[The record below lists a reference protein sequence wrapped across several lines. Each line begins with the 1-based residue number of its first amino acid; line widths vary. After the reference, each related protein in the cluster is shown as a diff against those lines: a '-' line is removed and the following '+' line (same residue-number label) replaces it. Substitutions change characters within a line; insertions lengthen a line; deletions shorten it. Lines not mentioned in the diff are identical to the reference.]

1 VLDVDYSHNIAGGDM
16 RTTVEDMAHFGDALT
31 HPGLLSSQSL
41 EMLYR
46 QPRVGAVESSMSFGW
61 FVSPADR
68 RPTRININGANP
80 GMQAAIYVY
89 PAARLVIAIAANTWG
104 VGSRSGDMTGSAPTQ
119 LPSRLAAVCMH

>member
-1 VLDVDYSHNIAGGDM
+1 VDYSHNIAGGDM

-46 QPRVGAVESSMSFGW
+46 QPRVGTVESSMSFGW
-61 FVSPADR
+61 FVFPADR
-68 RPTRININGANP
+68 CPTRININGANP